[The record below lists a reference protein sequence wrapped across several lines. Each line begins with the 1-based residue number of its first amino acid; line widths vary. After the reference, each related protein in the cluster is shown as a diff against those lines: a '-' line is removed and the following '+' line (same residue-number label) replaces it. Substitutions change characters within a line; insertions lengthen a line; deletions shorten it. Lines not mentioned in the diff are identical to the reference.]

1 MGLDLC
7 LIWFHKGYMGKLCK
21 RGSESECVSHMINA
35 PSTVAIANTPS
46 ASSTSQTLMGTTVT
60 LIPCLCCSAKEHAN
74 HLQKFHQIL
83 YLSIQHSVCQSFH
96 FYRVINWSAC
106 EISNLLLYL
115 LSTYC
120 VLHVM
125 IGTMIGTYVKIWP
138 QSTWIHSRRQLGVM
152 SSQRGAHPLSCHHLQ
167 YTLLME
173 PS

>member
-7 LIWFHKGYMGKLCK
+7 LIWFHKGYTGKPCK
-21 RGSESECVSHMINA
+21 RGSESECVSYMINA

-74 HLQKFHQIL
+74 RLQKSHQIL
-83 YLSIQHSVCQSFH
+83 YLSIQHSGRQSFH
-96 FYRVINWSAC
+96 FYRVIKKLMWDF
-106 EISNLLLYL
+106 NLLLYL

-120 VLHVM
+120 VLGVM
-125 IGTMIGTYVKIWP
+125 IGTMIGTYVKICP

-152 SSQRGAHPLSCHHLQ
+152 SSQRGAHSLSCHHLQ